1 VGRSITIDAG
11 QRTRVIRRRF
21 NSVPSLF
28 EFTVDAARPGETVSG
43 IVERV
48 GSRWILGR
56 TRDTLP
62 LEPLVGI
69 HKGFWDTLFD
79 VYVTPA
85 VDVVVTAP
93 QASLR
98 SRRLII
104 GVAAIITI
112 VAVTIA
118 LSVAGR

>member
-1 VGRSITIDAG
+1 VGGSITIDAG
-11 QRTRVIRRRF
+11 QRVRVIRRRF

-28 EFTVDAARPGETVSG
+28 EFAVDAARPGETVSG

-48 GSRWILGR
+48 GSRWILSR

-62 LEPLVGI
+62 LEPVVGI

-79 VYVTPA
+79 VYVTPN

-93 QASLR
+93 HASLR
-98 SRRLII
+98 SRVLVI
-104 GVAAIITI
+104 GVVAIVMI
-112 VAVTIA
+112 AVVMIA
-118 LSVAGR
+118 LSVASR